1 MLIFMKNA
9 KKILSKDEALSVI
22 RYHAGRAYVSNRYS
36 CIWVEDASGREGT
49 FDLQSNLMCENAAM
63 PNYDKLLPPIIGSE
77 PYTIVCTN
85 EFTEFLAA
93 MKPVN
98 ACTPKKQI
106 ATLLLVW
113 RTDGLTAYMR
123 SAKMDVSYRFS
134 SMSTNIENGQTFY
147 AAFDARR
154 LSDLVD
160 YFRQRTAP
168 VRFYPPVRKYA
179 PLRMEVDTELISAVP
194 AGGLIAPLTRFEE
207 ERFADVIPDRAE

>member
-1 MLIFMKNA
+1 
-9 KKILSKDEALSVI
+9 
-22 RYHAGRAYVSNRYS
+22 
-36 CIWVEDASGREGT
+36 
-49 FDLQSNLMCENAAM
+49 
-63 PNYDKLLPPIIGSE
+63 
-77 PYTIVCTN
+77 
-85 EFTEFLAA
+85 

-106 ATLLLVW
+106 TTLLLVW

-123 SAKMDVSYRFS
+123 SAKMNMSYRFS
-134 SMSTNIENGQTFY
+134 SMSTNIEDGQTFY

-160 YFRQRTAP
+160 YFRQRTTP

-207 ERFADVIPDRAE
+207 ERFADVMPDKAE

>member
-1 MLIFMKNA
+1 
-9 KKILSKDEALSVI
+9 
-22 RYHAGRAYVSNRYS
+22 
-36 CIWVEDASGREGT
+36 
-49 FDLQSNLMCENAAM
+49 M

-77 PYTIVCTN
+77 PYTIVCAN
-85 EFTEFLAA
+85 EFTEFLTA

-98 ACTPKKQI
+98 ACTPKRQI

-113 RTDGLTAYMR
+113 RMDGLTAYTR
-123 SAKMDVSYRFS
+123 SAKMNVSYRFS
-134 SMSTNIENGQTFY
+134 SMPTNIENGQTFY

-168 VRFYPPVRKYA
+168 VRFYSPMRKYA

-207 ERFADVIPDRAE
+207 ERFADVIPVEMGNKEA